1 MKKYS
6 SVITAYIGVAILL
19 VVFAIMNPNFIKPR
33 NLFPLV
39 RSICPYL
46 LVGIGQG
53 IVCITGN
60 IDLSIGSVLGMSAMI
75 SATLICNGT
84 VLAILIDLVCCLA
97 VGVVNGVLVGKF
109 KLPPFIGTL
118 GTMTICRGLA
128 ELVNGNYNTGDI
140 GSDAAQT
147 MFRDVFYYK
156 RLFGPF
162 YISVIIALVIWF
174 CFNYLMN
181 YTRTG
186 RHIYAIG
193 SGILHILVLA
203 CLHRIILKDI
213 FCWSILV
220 GYGHQRN
227 HVLHLIIIAR
237 GRNGKAVPG
246 IFATHG
252 EIIARLRCQI
262 LIPQIEISTVHLADI
277 AVMQFLWSRSLE
289 ALAPC
294 CTQTDSL
301 SQCQHSRDF
310 WCQPETELLIMVE
323 SQTSGDIQWFE

>member
-1 MKKYS
+1 MKKYA
-6 SVITAYIGVAILL
+6 SVITAYVGVAILL
-19 VVFAIMNPNFIKPR
+19 VVFSLMNPNFIKTR
-33 NLFPLV
+33 NLYPLV

-75 SATLICNGT
+75 SATLICNGVPVIVA
-84 VLAILIDLVCCLA
+84 VLVDLVCCLC
-97 VGVVNGVLVGKF
+97 VGMINGVLVGKF

-140 GSDAAQT
+140 GSGTMQT

-156 RLFGPF
+156 RLAGPF
-162 YISVIIALVIWF
+162 YISVIIVFVIWF

-193 SGILHILVLA
+193 SNVDAARLSGVDVFKTTTTAYMISAFCSFVAGMITMAAAGMGSMQAGLSYEMYGVAAAVIGGISTLGG
-203 CLHRIILKDI
+203 
-213 FCWSILV
+213 SGYLV
-220 GYGHQRN
+220 GTIAGAAVWAILQNGLTMANVPVALRN
-227 HVLHLIIIAR
+227 III
-237 GRNGKAVPG
+237 G
-246 IFATHG
+246 I
-252 EIIARLRCQI
+252 IVVVCVLLDIAR
-262 LIPQIEISTVHLADI
+262 
-277 AVMQFLWSRSLE
+277 RSGFKIGGKKK
-289 ALAPC
+289 AA
-294 CTQTDSL
+294 
-301 SQCQHSRDF
+301 
-310 WCQPETELLIMVE
+310 
-323 SQTSGDIQWFE
+323 